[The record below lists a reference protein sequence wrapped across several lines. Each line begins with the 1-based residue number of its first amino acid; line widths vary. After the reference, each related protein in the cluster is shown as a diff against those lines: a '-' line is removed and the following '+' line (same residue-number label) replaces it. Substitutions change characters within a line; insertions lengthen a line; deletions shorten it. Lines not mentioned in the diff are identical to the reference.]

1 MTPGTSVR
9 PVGYEHVG
17 PPVRRSGFPH
27 PAGSMRSIR
36 RAAAALLLGS
46 AFLGSPVSAQTPGQA
61 AFYPGE
67 PPDLIDRV
75 VAVVGDS
82 VIFLSEVV
90 DEVQILIAQQAVE
103 PPRTDAGMRTLME
116 DALESLVNVE
126 LVLQAAAKDSTLLPD
141 EAAITEQV
149 DGAVAQIQ
157 EQFPT
162 QEAFRDALA
171 EGGLTPNLYR
181 EQLRTR
187 IRRSQVQ
194 QLFLAR
200 RLPSVPAV
208 AVTEEEMRELF
219 DQQSG
224 QLQQRPEELTL
235 EQILLRPTASPE
247 AWAAAEAEADSLR
260 TAILAGADFADV
272 ARENSDDVGSAANG
286 GDLDWFRRGMM
297 VREFEEVAFGLPD
310 GQVSF
315 PVRTGYGWHV
325 IKVERSRPGEVKA
338 RHILIIP
345 EAGADDVTRTEAL
358 ADSLAAL
365 VRSGEAV
372 EPLHDEFG
380 ESDQPSSFRI
390 PRNQMSSELPPGYGE
405 ALATAAEGDVVGPF
419 RAQLGAQEHL
429 VIVRVADVREAGDF
443 TFEDFRDQIRATLQ
457 QRKRVERLWEQLRS
471 GTHVEI
477 RF

>member
-1 MTPGTSVR
+1 MSSGTWLSSAV
-9 PVGYEHVG
+9 YEHVG
-17 PPVRRSGFPH
+17 PPVRR
-27 PAGSMRSIR
+27 PASPPSAGPMRLIR
-36 RAAAALLLGS
+36 HTALALLVGGGLLGS
-46 AFLGSPVSAQTPGQA
+46 PASAQTPTQA
-61 AFYPGE
+61 GFYPGE
-67 PPDLIDRV
+67 DPDLIDRV

-103 PPRTDAGMRTLME
+103 APQTEAGMRTLME

-141 EAAITEQV
+141 EVAITEQV

-157 EQFPT
+157 SQFPT

-194 QLFLAR
+194 QLFLSR

-208 AVTEEEMRELF
+208 AVTEEEMRQLF
-219 DQQSG
+219 DQQRG
-224 QLQQRPEELTL
+224 QLQQRPEELGL
-235 EQILLRPTASPE
+235 EQILLRPTASDS
-247 AWAAAEAEADSLR
+247 AWARAEAKADSLR
-260 TAILAGADFADV
+260 TLIIDGADFADV
-272 ARENSDDVGSAANG
+272 ARENSDDTGSAANG

-297 VREFEEVAFGLPD
+297 VREFEEVAFGIPD

-315 PVRTGYGWHV
+315 PVRTDFGWHI

-345 EAGADDVTRTEAL
+345 ETGEDDVARTEAL
-358 ADSLAAL
+358 ADSLVAL
-365 VRSGEAV
+365 VRAGEPV
-372 EPLHDEFG
+372 ESLHEEFG
-380 ESDQPSSFRI
+380 ETDQPASFRI
-390 PRNQMSSELPPGYGE
+390 PRSQVAAELPPGYAE
-405 ALATAAEGDVVGPF
+405 ALANASEGDVVGPF
-419 RAQLGAQEHL
+419 RTQLGAREHL
-429 VIVRVADVREAGDF
+429 VILRVAEVREAGEF
-443 TFEDFRDQIRATLQ
+443 TYDDFRDQIRATLQ
-457 QRKRVERLWEQLRS
+457 QRKRVERLWEQLRADA
-471 GTHVEI
+471 HVEI